1 CKIQGSIHVFK
12 VIAYSMCPGFWVH
25 IRMLFPQPFL
35 FSKRAIIEGLNFY
48 LTIICLFYLKI
59 FKKLQIS
66 AGKMDIIE
74 KS

>member
-1 CKIQGSIHVFK
+1 
-12 VIAYSMCPGFWVH
+12 
-25 IRMLFPQPFL
+25 MLFPQPFL

-48 LTIICLFYLKI
+48 LTIIGLFYLKI

-66 AGKMDIIE
+66 AGKIDIIE